1 MATEQERRTFEVEG
15 LEVRGFEDG
24 QQPAIHGYAIVFDSW
39 SEVMTDSRGRPF
51 RERFAPGAFDRA
63 LAANPDV
70 RALWNHNTDFPLGR
84 VRNGTLHILKDAQG
98 IRFDLQPPDTS
109 WGRDAIESIRRGDVS
124 GVSFAFSTKREGG
137 DTWEK
142 PGGDGIA
149 QRTVLDANLHEIS
162 PVTFPA
168 YGATSVGLRSVDVPD
183 FEDESDGRAAGEID
197 DNAQAGRA
205 AVQAQERERRLRLL
219 DLTLNTRG

>member
-1 MATEQERRTFEVEG
+1 MASEQEQRTFEIEALELRQGEG
-15 LEVRGFEDG
+15 QAPLI
-24 QQPAIHGYAIVFDSW
+24 AGYAVVFDSW
-39 SEVMTDSRGRPF
+39 SEVMTDSRGRAF

-63 LAANPDV
+63 LGANPDI
-70 RALWNHNTDFPLGR
+70 RALWNHNTDLPLGR
-84 VRNGTLHILKDAQG
+84 VRNGTLNVRKDGAG
-98 IRFDLQPPDTS
+98 IRFDLVPPDTS

-142 PGGDGIA
+142 PGADGVA
-149 QRTVLDANLHEIS
+149 QRTVLDANLHEVS

-168 YGATSVGLRSVDVPD
+168 YPATSVGLRSVSVPD
-183 FEDESDGRAAGEID
+183 FADESDGRAAGEIE

-219 DLTLNTRG
+219 DLNLRVKG

>member
-1 MATEQERRTFEVEG
+1 MATETRTFEIEA
-15 LEVRGFEDG
+15 LELRAGDG
-24 QQPAIHGYAIVFDSW
+24 QQPLIAGYAVVFDAW

-70 RALWNHNTDFPLGR
+70 RALWNHNTDLPLGR
-84 VRNGTLHILKDAQG
+84 TRNGTLRVSKGGQG
-98 IRFDLQPPDTS
+98 IRFDLTPPETS

-124 GVSFAFSTKREGG
+124 GVSFAFGTKREGG

-142 PGGDGIA
+142 PGPDGVA
-149 QRTVLDANLHEIS
+149 TRTVLDADLYEVS

-168 YGATSVGLRSVDVPD
+168 YPQTMVSVRSVDVPD
-183 FEDESDGRAAGEID
+183 FTDESDSRAAGEIHD
-197 DNAQAGRA
+197 DAQATDSRA
-205 AVQAQERERRLRLL
+205 AVAVAVALQQQIEILRRR
-219 DLTLNTRG
+219 